1 MSDTTTQ
8 EPSAP
13 AEGDPASGGGT
24 TARRREGGGDPLFR
38 NAYALM
44 LNTGVSAVLGLGYWL
59 IAARYYSP
67 DAVGRGSAAIA
78 AMKFLAGITAVTLT
92 GALARFIPVSGRRTG
107 RFVLRTYLASSLVV
121 AVAAAVFLLTLRMW
135 GPSYHFL
142 HGLVPGLV
150 FVGAVVAW
158 SLMTLQDGVLTGLRR
173 AVWVPVGNTVFSTGK
188 LILLVVCAAAV
199 PAAGVFVSWVAAIGL
214 SVLPLGWLVFRRLVP
229 RHVEATADRATPP
242 SAREVR
248 RFLAGDYTGSL
259 FALAVVYL
267 VPVIVASQISP
278 KDNAYFYITSTIGGT
293 IDLLAINMGASLT
306 VEGAHDPA
314 RIAQNLRAALGRMA
328 RIMIPACMFLAV
340 FAPYVLRVFGPGY
353 ASQGGPLLRFMA
365 IASLTRVLFEAYFG
379 VLRAQSRTSRI
390 ALLQGLLCVLVLG
403 STMALLRPM
412 GIVGAGV
419 AELSSQ
425 SVIAVI
431 ACFGLVRIL
440 RSGESPVVA
449 GSAAAPEEWTVP
461 VAPESPGDPGED
473 EDTLVFG
480 TGRASRGGQDED
492 TLALGVRLDFD
503 HPERRPFVP
512 PGPLP
517 PLASATAL
525 PAPLPPAVPTPA
537 VRRAKPRPPLRP
549 ARTPRDRIAGSA
561 GWLLLAA
568 ALALYW
574 LPLRGMDDASLDRMN
589 GLGLI
594 SVLPYATLGG
604 AALLVVAFCWTLWLR
619 TPRTLLLLAVLVAT
633 VVSLHAVPA
642 LLESQPRFATA
653 WQHAGFIEYV
663 DRTGTARP
671 YLDARFSWPGFFAAV
686 SLVTRACGVTD
697 LTEVLR
703 WWPSAMEVLYLVPLA
718 LMLRAVRAG
727 WRAKW
732 CAAWL
737 FVLCGWVGQDYF
749 SPQSINVFLYLM
761 FVAVLLVWFR
771 SPHERAGRRI
781 PGEADVRPAGRSDLA
796 VLLGVLVALFAAS
809 VVSHQLTPFM
819 MLGVAAALV
828 VWRRSTPRGL
838 PVLCGVLVIAWVG
851 FLAEPYWSGHF
862 DDLFGG
868 MGSLGGNVSSSVS
881 GRMQGGSRIHE
892 LVLYAR
898 VSLAAGVLALAG
910 VGWLRRR
917 LTGISDRAMLILVL
931 IPFLGFGMQ
940 SYGGEMAL
948 RVFLFATPGA
958 CVLGALAFFPRA
970 SSDNG
975 SVFGRGPSAGP
986 GSWRG
991 PLAALLAGWVLIL
1004 GFLVARWGNE
1014 SFERVRTGEVAAMDY
1029 VYAHDTPTARLLWP
1043 TQDTVND
1050 VTPSLPWSARDMDK
1064 VNYRGVLA
1072 PADPSR
1078 VDAMVADL
1086 KAAGPRSYLV
1096 ITTGTATYLELDAG
1110 YPADWQRRVVAALDA
1125 RPDLRKVLSDK
1136 DAAVYE
1142 TATPVPGAVPRP
1154 VLGRVGPVV
1163 TWTPWTVGGAIAA
1176 VALLML
1182 LAARELVRVLVEPE
1196 RRRRTMRVTFYLA
1209 LPLLAVFLF
1218 SLVDRFRTLS

>member
-1 MSDTTTQ
+1 MSETTTQ
-8 EPSAP
+8 ETPAP
-13 AEGDPASGGGT
+13 APGGPAAGGGRT
-24 TARRREGGGDPLFR
+24 RGLGAGRDPLFR

-59 IAARYYSP
+59 IAARYYP
-67 DAVGRGSAAIA
+67 DEAVGRGSAAIA

-107 RFVLRTYLASSLVV
+107 RFIFGTYAASSAVV
-121 AVAAAVFLLTLRMW
+121 AVAATVFLLTLRLW

-142 HGLVPGLV
+142 HGLLPGLL

-158 SLMTLQDGVLTGLRR
+158 SLMTLQDGVLTGLRS

-188 LILLVVCAAAV
+188 LVLLVVAASV
-199 PAAGVFVSWVAAIGL
+199 IPATGVFVSWVAAIGL
-214 SVLPLGWLVFRRLVP
+214 SVLPLGWLVFRRLIP
-229 RHVEATADRATPP
+229 RHAEATAGRAAPP
-242 SAREVR
+242 SGREVG

-259 FALAVVYL
+259 FALAVIYL
-267 VPVIVASQISP
+267 VPVIVASRISP

-293 IDLLAINMGASLT
+293 VDLLAINMGASLT
-306 VEGAHDPA
+306 VEGAHDPS

-328 RIMIPACMFLAV
+328 RIMIPICMFLVV
-340 FAPYVLRVFGPGY
+340 FAPQVLRVFGPEY
-353 ASQGGPLLRFMA
+353 AVRGGPLLRFMA
-365 IASLTRVLFEAYFG
+365 LASLTRVLFEAYFG

-390 ALLQGLLCVLVLG
+390 AVMQGLLCVLVLG
-403 STMALLRPM
+403 STMLLLRPM

-425 SVIAVI
+425 SVIAVL
-431 ACFGLVRIL
+431 ACFGLARIL
-440 RSGESPVVA
+440 RSRSEPATAPDAGPPTPQESQRP
-449 GSAAAPEEWTVP
+449 AA
-461 VAPESPGDPGED
+461 D
-473 EDTLVFG
+473 EDTLIFG
-480 TGRASRGGQDED
+480 TGWAGRQERDQD

-503 HPERRPFVP
+503 HPERRPFVAP
-512 PGPLP
+512 AAVHVPLP
-517 PLASATAL
+517 AEKPV
-525 PAPLPPAVPTPA
+525 PPPKQRPH
-537 VRRAKPRPPLRP
+537 RPP
-549 ARTPRDRIAGSA
+549 RTARDRVAA
-561 GWLLLAA
+561 AVGWLLLGG

-594 SVLPYATLGG
+594 SVLPYATLAG
-604 AALLVVAFCWTLWLR
+604 AALLVAAFCWALWLR
-619 TPRTLLLLAVLVAT
+619 TPRTLLLLAVLLAT

-671 YLDARFSWPGFFAAV
+671 YLDARFSWPGFFAGVAF
-686 SLVTRACGVTD
+686 VTKACGITD

-703 WWPSAMEVLYLVPLA
+703 WWPLAMELLYLAPL
-718 LMLRAVRAG
+718 LVMLRAVRAD

-771 SPHERAGRRI
+771 SPRQTAGRRI
-781 PGEADVRPAGRSDLA
+781 PGEADVAPAGKSDLA
-796 VLLGVLVALFAAS
+796 VLLGVLVALFAAA
-809 VVSHQLTPFM
+809 VVSHQLTPFV

-828 VWRRSTPRGL
+828 VWRRSTLRGL
-838 PVLCGVLVIAWVG
+838 PVLCGVMVIAWVG

-862 DDLFGG
+862 NDLFGG
-868 MGSLGGNVSSSVS
+868 MGSLGGNVTSSVS
-881 GRMQGGSRIHE
+881 GRMRGGSRTHE

-898 VSLAAGVLALAG
+898 VLLAAGVMSLAAF
-910 VGWLRRR
+910 GWLRRR
-917 LTGISDRAMLILVL
+917 LNGISDRAMLILLL
-931 IPFLGFGMQ
+931 IPFLGFGLQ

-948 RVFLFATPGA
+948 RVFMFALPGA
-958 CVLGALAFFPRA
+958 SVLGALAFFPRA

-975 SVFGRGPSAGP
+975 SVFGRGPSAGI

-991 PLAALLAGWVLIL
+991 PLAALLAGQVLVF

-1029 VYAHDTPTARLLWP
+1029 VYAHDSPTARLLWP
-1043 TQDTVND
+1043 TQDTVDD

-1064 VNYRGVLA
+1064 VSYVGVLA
-1072 PADPSR
+1072 PLDPSR
-1078 VDAMVADL
+1078 VDGMVADL
-1086 KAAGPRSYLV
+1086 KAAGPQSYLV
-1096 ITTGTATYLELDAG
+1096 ISTGTATYLELDAG
-1110 YPADWQRRVVAALDA
+1110 YPAGWQPRVVAALNA
-1125 RPDLRKVLSDK
+1125 RGDLREVLSDK

-1142 TATPVPGAVPRP
+1142 MAVPATGRIPGP
-1154 VLGRVGPVV
+1154 VLGAVGPAV
-1163 TWTPWTVGGAIAA
+1163 TWTPWTARGAIAGG
-1176 VALLML
+1176 ALLL
-1182 LAARELVRVLVEPE
+1182 LLGARELTRVLVDE
-1196 RRRRTMRVTFYLA
+1196 RRRKIGMRVTFYLA
-1209 LPLLAVFLF
+1209 LPLLAVFLA
-1218 SLVDRFRTLS
+1218 SLVSRFTTLS